1 VRNVSQSFYLQDG
14 GKNQLAYIGNKLTS
28 LSPYVYTYLLTTDRS
43 SYYLNVSE
51 SAPPGTSIGRVVAVD
66 LDASPRFARV
76 VYRIRR
82 HTGSTIGG
90 GGESETENDRGDA
103 FEVG

>member
-1 VRNVSQSFYLQDG
+1 MLVVHTTD
-14 GKNQLAYIGNKLTS
+14 K
-28 LSPYVYTYLLTTDRS
+28 YTYLLTTGRS